1 MVFGIDCDIEPP
13 HTRQFCEFH
22 SLPLLSPASP
32 CKISLLLITIPESLF
47 IDLIKAHT
55 KTLTI
60 VIGSW
65 FNMKKKNC
73 LCKCY
78 IIWEIW
84 KNKRGLVYVLFLM
97 LFLQLGAALSL
108 PFSLSPLFALFH
120 TIDQWLSCIICVLVS
135 DVRKQPDNL
144 HKKLHHRIGEF
155 RFYKYTLFILR
166 LGPYVP

>member
-13 HTRQFCEFH
+13 HTRQFREFH

-65 FNMKKKNC
+65 FNMKKK
-73 LCKCY
+73 
-78 IIWEIW
+78 
-84 KNKRGLVYVLFLM
+84 
-97 LFLQLGAALSL
+97 LSL
-108 PFSLSPLFALFH
+108 QMLYHLRDLKKQKRSRLCSLPHAFSATWCCSLSHF
-120 TIDQWLSCIICVLVS
+120 LSLSSFCSIS
-135 DVRKQPDNL
+135 YN
-144 HKKLHHRIGEF
+144 
-155 RFYKYTLFILR
+155 
-166 LGPYVP
+166 